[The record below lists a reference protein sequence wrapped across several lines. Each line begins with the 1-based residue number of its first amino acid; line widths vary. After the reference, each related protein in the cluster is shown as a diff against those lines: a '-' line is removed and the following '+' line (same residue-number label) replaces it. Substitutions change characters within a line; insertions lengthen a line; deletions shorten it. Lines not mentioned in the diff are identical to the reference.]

1 MDVKRTYNSF
11 LEIFPSLNDKDKKI
25 LDKFIEVKFF
35 PEGIPLT
42 AEGNPADGIYII
54 KSGGVD
60 VTVEKERKKIAK
72 LQKGELFGEISFI
85 FDLPQTATLYTAE
98 NTELMYIKKENYELL
113 KKKYPDTALKMTI
126 DLAKMLYTRLI
137 KQ

>member
-1 MDVKRTYNSF
+1 MADQRTYNNF
-11 LEIFPSLNDKDKKI
+11 LEIFQSLNDKDKKI

-35 PEGIPLT
+35 PAGIPLT

-54 KSGGVD
+54 KSGSID
-60 VTVEKERKKIAK
+60 VTVGKEKKKISK

-98 NTELMYIKKENYELL
+98 NSELMYIKKENYELL
-113 KKKYPDTALKMTI
+113 KKKNPDTALKMTI
-126 DLAKMLYTRLI
+126 DLAKILYFRLI